1 MYKVEWDSNC
11 VRLVLEA
18 TAQPTVP
25 LLPTHCTLSKCPSP
39 MMYFY
44 YAEIIK
50 AKNLLGSARQQNS
63 NILFGFIR
71 KLFFQNFDRCYY
83 SSRLLFTFTSSHFGI
98 KLSFSLS
105 TAQFFAL
112 RNSQHCLIFI
122 FMLVLQKNQHFSTFK
137 SS

>member
-1 MYKVEWDSNC
+1 MHKVEWDSNC

-18 TAQPTVP
+18 TTLPTVP
-25 LLPTHCTLSKCPSP
+25 LVPTHCTLSKCPSP

-50 AKNLLGSARQQNS
+50 TKNILGSARQQNN

-83 SSRLLFTFTSSHFGI
+83 SSRLLFSFTSSHFGI

-105 TAQFFAL
+105 TAQFFCSSEFSAL
-112 RNSQHCLIFI
+112 SDF
-122 FMLVLQKNQHFSTFK
+122 HFHVSFAKK
-137 SS
+137 SAF